1 MLVFKIAWR
10 NILRHK
16 GKSII
21 IGSILFLGALIMT
34 LGNATAIGMQKGV
47 EQNIVRSF
55 TGHIILVSDQ
65 ETKDNVLFTPMA
77 KPLKILRDYDRIS
90 AVLRQQDY
98 VKDFI
103 PMTRGGVAILG
114 GSGMNFLLTFGCN
127 FDDFQRVFGSP
138 VEAVEGQLLTN
149 GDHGLLV
156 NEKSRQNQHKMQ
168 GYWLVPAG
176 YDLDKDNLSKEAR
189 ADLPGLPLKSDLALG
204 GFVEPNS
211 TDLTLP
217 VRAITR
223 FKSLNNLMQEISIMD
238 IESFRQIFGYYTAAD
253 VVQELPPEQEALL
266 ASGEEDLFGSA
277 DIFASGSSTTSTVTE
292 LEKTIHA
299 EARPSA
305 KINYDNAAY
314 NYVSV
319 ILKPGEDLG
328 AAVARTRELM
338 KDNGLPV
345 KVLSWKQASGQ
356 VAQISDILRVVI
368 NVFVILLFFVA
379 VIIIMNTLSMTALE
393 RTEEFGMMRA
403 VGARKGFITRMFLSE
418 TLALSAIFGGAGI
431 LIGALVAWIFQPL
444 GISSGESEILE
455 LLFGGKVFQPTLG
468 VGGVVGG
475 IVALGVVTV
484 LAVLYPLFVARRIT
498 PLDAI
503 NRH

>member
-16 GKSII
+16 GKSVI

-34 LGNATAIGMQKGV
+34 LGNSTAIGMQKGV
-47 EQNIVRSF
+47 EEHIVRGF

-77 KPLKILRDYDRIS
+77 KPLKILGDYEKIA
-90 AVLRQQDY
+90 AVLRQQNY
-98 VKDFI
+98 IQDFI

-114 GSGMNFLLTFGCN
+114 GAGMNFLLTFGCN

-138 VEAVEGQLLTN
+138 VAAVEGELLHN
-149 GDHGLLV
+149 GQHGLLV
-156 NEKSRQNQHKMQ
+156 NDKGRANLFKME
-168 GYWLVPAG
+168 GYWLVPEG
-176 YDLDKDNLSKEAR
+176 YKLDKDNLSKEAR
-189 ADLPGLPLKSDLALG
+189 AELPGLPVKSQLALE
-204 GFVEPNS
+204 GFGEANS
-211 TDLTLP
+211 TNMTLP

-223 FKSLNNLMQEISIMD
+223 FQSLNNLMQQLSIMD
-238 IESFRQIFGYYTAAD
+238 IESFRQLFGYYTAAD
-253 VVQELPPEQEALL
+253 VVQQLPPEEQRLL

-277 DIFASGSSTTSTVTE
+277 DIFESGKGSTVSD
-292 LEKTIHA
+292 LEKVIRA
-299 EARPSA
+299 PAPPPR

-314 NYVSV
+314 NYVS
-319 ILKPGEDLG
+319 ILLKPGEDLN
-328 AAVARTRELM
+328 ASVTRTRQLM

-356 VAQISDILRVVI
+356 VAQISDILRIVI
-368 NVFVILLFFVA
+368 NVFVVLLFFVA
-379 VIIIMNTLSMTALE
+379 IIIIMNTLSMTALE

-418 TLALSAIFGGAGI
+418 TVALSAVFGGAGI
-431 LIGALVAWIFQPL
+431 LVGALVAWAIQPL
-444 GISSGESEILE
+444 GISSGQSEFLE
-455 LLFGGKVFQPTLG
+455 LLFGGKVFRPTLG
-468 VGGVVGG
+468 VEGVVGG

-484 LAVLYPLFVARRIT
+484 LAVLYPLVVARRIT

>member
-34 LGNATAIGMQKGV
+34 LGNAVAIGMQRGV
-47 EQNIVRSF
+47 EENIVRGF

-77 KPLKILRDYDRIS
+77 KPLKILPEYEKIS
-90 AVLRQQDY
+90 AVLRGQDY
-98 VKDFI
+98 VQDFL

-114 GSGMNFLLTFGCN
+114 GAGMNFMLTFGCN
-127 FDDFQRVFGSP
+127 FEDFQRVFGSP
-138 VEAVEGQLLTN
+138 VEAVEGELLRN

-156 NEKSRQNQHKMQ
+156 NEKSRQNQHRME
-168 GYWLVPAG
+168 GYWMVPAG
-176 YDLDKDNLSKEAR
+176 YDLNRDNLSKEAR
-189 ADLPGLPLKSDLALG
+189 ADLPGLPLKSDLSLG
-204 GFVEPNS
+204 GFGEPNS
-211 TDLTLP
+211 TDMTLP
-217 VRAITR
+217 IRAITR
-223 FKSLNNLMQEISIMD
+223 FKSLNNLMQQITIMD

-253 VVQELPPEQEALL
+253 VVGELPPEQERLL
-266 ASGEEDLFGSA
+266 ASNEEDLFGSA
-277 DIFASGSSTTSTVTE
+277 DIFSSGPSSTVAD
-292 LEKTIHA
+292 LEKTIRA
-299 EARPSA
+299 EAPPPR

-314 NYVSV
+314 NYVS
-319 ILKPGEDLG
+319 ILLKPGQDLN
-328 AAVARTRELM
+328 AAVERTRQLM
-338 KDNGLPV
+338 RDNRLPV

-368 NVFVILLFFVA
+368 NVFVLLLFFVA
-379 VIIIMNTLSMTALE
+379 IIIIMNTLSMTALE

-418 TLALSAIFGGAGI
+418 TLALSALFGGAGI
-431 LIGALVAWIFQPL
+431 LVGALVAWIFHPL
-444 GISSGESEILE
+444 GITSGDSGILE
-455 LLFGGKVFQPTLG
+455 LLFGGEVFQPTLG
-468 VGGVVGG
+468 VGGVVSG
-475 IVALGVVTV
+475 IAALGVVTV

>member
-16 GKSII
+16 GKSVI

-47 EQNIVRSF
+47 EENIVRGF
-55 TGHIILVSDQ
+55 TGHIILVPDQ

-77 KPLKILRDYDRIS
+77 KPLKILRNYDRIS
-90 AVLRQQDY
+90 ALLRQQDY

-103 PMTRGGVAILG
+103 PMARGGVAILG
-114 GSGMNFLLTFGCN
+114 GAGMNFMLTFGCN
-127 FDDFQRVFGSP
+127 FEDFQRVFGSP
-138 VEAVEGQLLTN
+138 VEAVEGKLLAN
-149 GDHGLLV
+149 GDHGLLI
-156 NEKSRQNQHKMQ
+156 NEKSRQNQHKME

-176 YDLDKDNLSKEAR
+176 YELNRDNLSKEAR
-189 ADLPGLPLKSDLALG
+189 AELPGLPLKSELALG
-204 GFVEPNS
+204 GFGEVNS
-211 TDLTLP
+211 TDMELP
-217 VRAITR
+217 IRAITR

-253 VVQELPPEQEALL
+253 VAGELPPEQERLL
-266 ASGEEDLFGSA
+266 ASGEEDLFDSA
-277 DIFASGSSTTSTVTE
+277 DIFSSGRSSTVAD
-292 LEKTIHA
+292 LEKTIRS
-299 EARPSA
+299 EAPPAR
-305 KINYDNAAY
+305 KINYENAAY
-314 NYVSV
+314 NYVS
-319 ILKPGEDLG
+319 ILLHPGEDLN
-328 AAVARTRELM
+328 AAVAKTRQLM

-345 KVLSWKQASGQ
+345 KVLSWKRASGQ
-356 VAQISDILRVVI
+356 VAQISDILRVII

-418 TLALSAIFGGAGI
+418 TLALSALFGGAGI
-431 LIGALVAWIFQPL
+431 LLGALVAWVIHPL
-444 GISSGESEILE
+444 GITAGESEILE
-455 LLFGGKVFQPTLG
+455 LLFGGEVFQPTLG
-468 VGGVVGG
+468 LGGVAGG
-475 IVALGVVTV
+475 ILALAVVTV
-484 LAVLYPLFVARRIT
+484 LAVLYPLVVARRIT

>member
-34 LGNATAIGMQKGV
+34 LGNAVAIGMQRGV
-47 EQNIVRSF
+47 EENIVRGF

-77 KPLKILRDYDRIS
+77 KPLKILPEYEKIS
-90 AVLRQQDY
+90 AVLRGQDY
-98 VKDFI
+98 VQDFL

-114 GSGMNFLLTFGCN
+114 GAGMNFMLTFGCN
-127 FDDFQRVFGSP
+127 FEDFQRVFGSP
-138 VEAVEGQLLTN
+138 VEAVEGELLRN

-156 NEKSRQNQHKMQ
+156 NEKSRQNQHRME
-168 GYWLVPAG
+168 GYWMVPAG
-176 YDLDKDNLSKEAR
+176 YDLNRDNLSKEAR
-189 ADLPGLPLKSDLALG
+189 ADLPGLPLKSDLSLG
-204 GFVEPNS
+204 GFGEPNS
-211 TDLTLP
+211 TDMTLP
-217 VRAITR
+217 IRAITR
-223 FKSLNNLMQEISIMD
+223 FKSLNNLMQQITIMD

-253 VVQELPPEQEALL
+253 VVGELPPEQERLL
-266 ASGEEDLFGSA
+266 ASDEEDLFGSA
-277 DIFASGSSTTSTVTE
+277 DIFSSGPSSTVAD
-292 LEKTIHA
+292 LEKTIRA
-299 EARPSA
+299 EAPPPR

-314 NYVSV
+314 NYVS
-319 ILKPGEDLG
+319 ILLKPGQDLN
-328 AAVARTRELM
+328 AAVERTRQLM
-338 KDNGLPV
+338 RDNRLPV

-368 NVFVILLFFVA
+368 NVFVLLLFFVA
-379 VIIIMNTLSMTALE
+379 IIIIMNTLSMTALE

-418 TLALSAIFGGAGI
+418 TLALSALFGGAGI
-431 LIGALVAWIFQPL
+431 LVGALVAWIFHPL
-444 GISSGESEILE
+444 GITSGDSGILE
-455 LLFGGKVFQPTLG
+455 LLFGGEVFQPTLG
-468 VGGVVGG
+468 VGGVVSG
-475 IVALGVVTV
+475 IAALGVVTV

>member
-34 LGNATAIGMQKGV
+34 LGNAVAIGMQKGV
-47 EQNIVRSF
+47 EEHIVRGF

-77 KPLKILRDYDRIS
+77 KPLKILKGYEKIS

-98 VKDFI
+98 VQDFI
-103 PMTRGGVAILG
+103 PMARGGVAILG
-114 GSGMNFLLTFGCN
+114 GGGMNFLLTFGCN

-138 VEAVEGQLLTN
+138 VIAVEGELLTN
-149 GDHGLLV
+149 GDHGLLI
-156 NEKSRQNQHKMQ
+156 NDKGRKNLHKME

-176 YDLDKDNLSKEAR
+176 QELNRDNLSKEAR
-189 ADLPGLPLKSDLALG
+189 SELPGLPVKSTLALE
-204 GFVEPNS
+204 GFGEPNS
-211 TDLTLP
+211 TNLELP
-217 VRAITR
+217 VKAITR
-223 FKSLNNLMQEISIMD
+223 FKSLNNLMQQLSIMD

-253 VVQELPPEQEALL
+253 VVEELPPAQEALL

-277 DIFASGSSTTSTVTE
+277 DIFSSGASSTVAE
-292 LEKTIHA
+292 LEKTLRL
-299 EARPSA
+299 EPSVRQ
-305 KINYDNAAY
+305 INYDNAAY
-314 NYVSV
+314 NYVS
-319 ILKPGEDLG
+319 ILLRPGEDLG
-328 AAVARTRELM
+328 GAVARTKQLM

-356 VAQISDILRVVI
+356 VAQISDILRIII

-418 TLALSAIFGGAGI
+418 TVTLSALFGGAGI
-431 LIGALVAWIFQPL
+431 LVGALVAWIIHPL
-444 GISSGESEILE
+444 GITSGDSEILE
-455 LLFGGKVFQPTLG
+455 LLFGGEVFRPTLG

-484 LAVLYPLFVARRIT
+484 LAVLYPLVVARRIT

>member
-34 LGNATAIGMQKGV
+34 LGNATAIGMQRGV
-47 EQNIVRSF
+47 EEHIVRGF

-65 ETKDNVLFTPMA
+65 EPKDNVLFTPMA
-77 KPLKILRDYDRIS
+77 KPLKILGDYEKIA
-90 AVLRQQDY
+90 AVLKGQDY
-98 VKDFI
+98 IQDFI
-103 PMTRGGVAILG
+103 PMTRGGVTILG
-114 GSGMNFLLTFGCN
+114 GAGMNFMLTFGCN

-138 VEAVEGQLLTN
+138 VVAVEGELLHN
-149 GDHGLLV
+149 GQHGILI
-156 NEKSRQNQHKMQ
+156 NDKGRQNLQRME
-168 GYWLVPAG
+168 GYWLVPEG
-176 YDLDKDNLSKEAR
+176 QSLNKDNLSKEAR
-189 ADLPGLPLKSDLALG
+189 AELPGLPLKSELALE
-204 GFVEPNS
+204 GFGEANS
-211 TDLTLP
+211 TNLTLP
-217 VRAITR
+217 VVAITR
-223 FKSLNNLMQEISIMD
+223 FKSLNNVMQQLSIMD
-238 IESFRQIFGYYTAAD
+238 IESFRQLFGYYTAAD
-253 VVQELPPEQEALL
+253 VTQELPPQQEKLL
-266 ASGEEDLFGSA
+266 DSGEEDLFGSGN
-277 DIFASGSSTTSTVTE
+277 IFESGKSSTVSE
-292 LEKTIHA
+292 LEKTLRLKA
-299 EARPSA
+299 PVR

-314 NYVSV
+314 NYVS
-319 ILKPGEDLG
+319 ILLKPGEDLG
-328 AAVARTRELM
+328 AAVARTRQLM

-345 KVLSWKQASGQ
+345 KVLSWKTASGQ
-356 VAQISDILRVVI
+356 VAQISDILRIVI

-431 LIGALVAWIFQPL
+431 LVGGLAAWVIHPL
-444 GISSGESEILE
+444 GITAGSSEILE
-455 LLFGGKVFQPTLG
+455 LLFGGAVFRPTLG
-468 VGGVVGG
+468 VGGVASG

-484 LAVLYPLFVARRIT
+484 LAVLYPLVVARRIT

>member
-1 MLVFKIAWR
+1 VLVFKIAWR
-10 NILRHK
+10 NIFRHK
-16 GKSII
+16 GKSLI

-34 LGNATAIGMQKGV
+34 LGNSTAIGMQKGV
-47 EQNIVRSF
+47 EEHIVRGF

-77 KPLKILRDYDRIS
+77 KPLKILGDYEKIA

-98 VKDFI
+98 VQDFI

-138 VEAVEGQLLTN
+138 VVAVEGELLTN
-149 GDHGLLV
+149 GAHGLLI
-156 NEKSRQNQHKMQ
+156 NEKSRVNQYRMQ
-168 GYWLVPAG
+168 GYWLVPEG
-176 YDLDKDNLSKEAR
+176 QQLNKDHLTKEAR
-189 ADLPGLPLKSDLALG
+189 AELPGLPVKSDLALA
-204 GFVEPNS
+204 GFGEVNS
-211 TDLTLP
+211 SDMTLP

-223 FKSLNNLMQEISIMD
+223 FKSLNNLMREISIMD
-238 IESFRQIFGYYTAAD
+238 IESFRQLFGYYTAAD
-253 VVQELPPEQEALL
+253 VVQQLPPEQEKLL
-266 ASGEEDLFGSA
+266 ATGEEDLFGSA
-277 DIFASGSSTTSTVTE
+277 DIFESGRSSTVSD
-292 LEKTIHA
+292 LEKVIRTPPPPP
-299 EARPSA
+299 R
-305 KINYDNAAY
+305 KINYENAAY
-314 NYVSV
+314 NYVS
-319 ILKPGEDLG
+319 ILLKPGEDLN
-328 AAVARTRELM
+328 AAVARTRQLM

-356 VAQISDILRVVI
+356 VAQIADILRMVI

-379 VIIIMNTLSMTALE
+379 IIIIMNTLSMTALE

-418 TLALSAIFGGAGI
+418 TLALSAVFGGAGI
-431 LIGALVAWIFQPL
+431 LVGALVAWAIQPL
-444 GISSGESEILE
+444 GISSGQSEFLE
-455 LLFGGKVFQPTLG
+455 LLFGGEVFRPTLG
-468 VGGVVGG
+468 VGGVAGG
-475 IVALGVVTV
+475 IAALGLVTV
-484 LAVLYPLFVARRIT
+484 LAVLYPLVVARRIT

>member
-16 GKSII
+16 GKSFI

-47 EQNIVRSF
+47 EEHIVRGF

-77 KPLKILRDYDRIS
+77 KPLKILGDYEKIA

-98 VKDFI
+98 IRDFI
-103 PMTRGGVAILG
+103 PMTRGGLAILG
-114 GSGMNFLLTFGCN
+114 GAGMNFLLTFGCN
-127 FDDFQRVFGSP
+127 FDDFQRVFGHP
-138 VEAVEGQLLTN
+138 VEAVEGELLAN
-149 GDHGLLV
+149 GDHGLLI
-156 NEKSRQNQHKMQ
+156 NEKSRVNLHKMQ

-176 YDLDKDNLSKEAR
+176 QQLNRDHLSKEAR
-189 ADLPGLPLKSDLALG
+189 ADLPGLPLKNELSLA
-204 GFVEPNS
+204 GFGEPNS

-217 VRAITR
+217 VKAITR

-238 IESFRQIFGYYTAAD
+238 IESFRQLFGYYTAAD
-253 VVQELPPEQEALL
+253 VVQQLPPEDERLM

-277 DIFASGSSTTSTVTE
+277 DIFESGKGSTVRD
-292 LEKTIHA
+292 LEKVIRA
-299 EARPSA
+299 PAPPAR

-314 NYVSV
+314 NYVS
-319 ILKPGEDLG
+319 ILLKPGEDLN
-328 AAVARTRELM
+328 AAVARTRQLM

-356 VAQISDILRVVI
+356 VAQISDILRIII

-418 TLALSAIFGGAGI
+418 TMALSALFGGAGI
-431 LIGALVAWIFQPL
+431 LIGALVAWVIQPL
-444 GISSGESEILE
+444 GISAGQSEILE
-455 LLFGGKVFQPTLG
+455 LLFGGEVFRPTLG
-468 VGGVVGG
+468 VGGVLGG

-484 LAVLYPLFVARRIT
+484 LAVFYPLVVARRIT

>member
-1 MLVFKIAWR
+1 
-10 NILRHK
+10 
-16 GKSII
+16 
-21 IGSILFLGALIMT
+21 
-34 LGNATAIGMQKGV
+34 
-47 EQNIVRSF
+47 
-55 TGHIILVSDQ
+55 
-65 ETKDNVLFTPMA
+65 
-77 KPLKILRDYDRIS
+77 
-90 AVLRQQDY
+90 VLRRQDY

-103 PMTRGGVAILG
+103 PMARGGVAILG
-114 GSGMNFLLTFGCN
+114 GAGMNFLLTFGCN

-138 VEAVEGQLLTN
+138 VEAVEGELLHN
-149 GDHGLLV
+149 GVHGLLI
-156 NEKSRQNQHKMQ
+156 NEKGRQNLQKME

-176 YDLDKDNLSKEAR
+176 QQLNKDNLSKEAR
-189 ADLPGLPLKSDLALG
+189 AELPGLPIKSELALE
-204 GFVEPNS
+204 GFGEANS
-211 TDLTLP
+211 TNMTLP
-217 VRAITR
+217 IRAITR
-223 FKSLNNLMQEISIMD
+223 FKSLNNLMQELSIMD
-238 IESFRQIFGYYTAAD
+238 IESFRQIFGYYSAAD
-253 VVQELPPEQEALL
+253 VVQQLPADQEQLL

-277 DIFASGSSTTSTVTE
+277 DIFSSGRSATVTD
-292 LEKTIHA
+292 LEKVIRT
-299 EARPSA
+299 EAPPA
-305 KINYDNAAY
+305 PKINYENAAY

-319 ILKPGEDLG
+319 LLKPGEDLG
-328 AAVARTRELM
+328 RAVEKTRQLM

-356 VAQISDILRVVI
+356 VAQISDILRVII

-418 TLALSAIFGGAGI
+418 TLALSVVFGGAGI
-431 LIGALVAWIFQPL
+431 LVGAMVAWVIHPL
-444 GISSGESEILE
+444 GITAGESEILE
-455 LLFGGKVFQPTLG
+455 LLFGGEVFQPTLG
-468 VGGVVGG
+468 VGGVASG